1 MNDMSGIF
9 EQRLCFFPAPAKAAP
24 ASGAGKKPRTM
35 AAPRKAGADDLKLIK
50 GVGPGLEGTLNGLGI
65 YTYAQISDWKAKEIA
80 WVDDNLKF
88 KGRIKR
94 DGWVKQ
100 AKTLAKGGSTEFSKR
115 AKKGSA

>member
-1 MNDMSGIF
+1 MAAAKDGKPA
-9 EQRLCFFPAPAKAAP
+9 LYTKAPAQ
-24 ASGAGKKPRTM
+24 
-35 AAPRKAGADDLKLIK
+35 ADDLKMIK

-65 YTYAQISDWKAKEIA
+65 YTFAQISEWKAKDIA

-100 AKTLAKGGSTEFSKR
+100 CKTLAKGGTTEFSKR
-115 AKKGSA
+115 VKGGDVY